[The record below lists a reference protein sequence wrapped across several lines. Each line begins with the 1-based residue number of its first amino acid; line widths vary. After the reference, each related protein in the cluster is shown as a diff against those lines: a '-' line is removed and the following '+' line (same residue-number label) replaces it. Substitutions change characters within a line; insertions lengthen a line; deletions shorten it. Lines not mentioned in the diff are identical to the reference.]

1 MMATDIEIELSQ
13 KLDQTM
19 NENSRLKEIVS
30 KASDF
35 ITYMSELDSLQTEE
49 LQYEFDDMVA
59 ELNTVLGI

>member
-1 MMATDIEIELSQ
+1 MATDIEIELSQ

-49 LQYEFDDMVA
+49 LQYEFDDIVA
-59 ELNTVLGI
+59 ELNSVLSI

>member
-1 MMATDIEIELSQ
+1 MATDIEIELSQ